1 MKTCAAILS
10 YLCLSVGS
18 QLLLYFLVALAM
30 IFEGEIFL
38 LVAGSLV
45 YLGILKLVPLIIAAV
60 LGTWLSDLFWYWLG
74 WRYGEIVANKY
85 GRWFFL
91 TPARFQKVKKLIVA
105 KGVWLILAT
114 KFSYGLSHIFLLA
127 AGATRFNFKKFV
139 KYQMIVSFGWAIFFI
154 FLGKIFAFSLM
165 NIEKDL
171 KVLGL
176 GLLALIVIFLFFE
189 HFIQKIF
196 TKRYLNGDGQKNGNI
211 D

>member
-18 QLLLYFLVALAM
+18 QLLLYFLIVLAM
-30 IFEGEIFL
+30 VFEGEIFL

-45 YLGILKLVPLIIAAV
+45 HLGVLKLVPLVIAAV
-60 LGTWLSDLFWYWLG
+60 LGTWLSDIFWYWLG
-74 WRYGEIVANKY
+74 WRWGETMANKY

-91 TPARFQKVKKLIVA
+91 TPERFLKVKKLIAA

-127 AGATRFNFKKFV
+127 AGATHFNFKKFI
-139 KYQMIVSFGWAIFFI
+139 KYQIVISFGWALFFI

-176 GLLALIVIFLFFE
+176 GLLALVATFLFFE

-196 TKRYLNGDGQKNGNI
+196 TKRYLNGNGQKKDNL